1 MHTASTTHSAC
12 AAAETNRNGPATTAT
27 GSVADSDL
35 ALRIRRRVQDPARA
49 AEILRD
55 LDDEGVTNCADV
67 SHLTTENLCQAVQVT
82 VQEANAIILDDTEWQ
97 KQCPTWLDL
106 LLLQLTD
113 VPKTGLE
120 KARRAISESGVTSR
134 AQLMAKL
141 SSSSVPG
148 IPLAVLNRLQGM
160 RGSESTDADCKH
172 GSDCCSNEDLQQLG
186 REAGQSLEN
195 ERDLDLVA
203 AGQEFEGQEFEE
215 HDDTV
220 STDCEPL
227 PSLSPP
233 AGAACSD
240 CSGLLQAEAA
250 GNPNSSQQ
258 LVRV

>member
-1 MHTASTTHSAC
+1 MHLTSTTHSAS
-12 AAAETNRNGPATTAT
+12 AAAETNRNGPATTAA

-35 ALRIRRRVQDPARA
+35 ALRIRRRVQDPGRA

-97 KQCPTWLDL
+97 KQCTTWLDL

-195 ERDLDLVA
+195 ERDLDLAA
-203 AGQEFEGQEFEE
+203 AGQEFEGQEFQE
-215 HDDTV
+215 HYD
-220 STDCEPL
+220 TDCEPL

-250 GNPNSSQQ
+250 GNPNSCQQ